1 MKKNNQQAASQSNS
15 TQKSLANGGIMAK
28 VKEYAAP
35 TIVLFII
42 CIVASFLL
50 ALTNDVTAPKIA
62 AVNAEN
68 EAKSRQVVFE
78 AAASFGEEFTNDD
91 GIKLVP
97 ALDKDGATIG
107 YVVVTVEKGYG
118 GDISVMTG
126 VDLEG
131 KVTGVNILT
140 SNETPGFGAN
150 AKKDYFRNQF
160 IGKILGIGV
169 TKDTPAE
176 NEIKALTGATITSKA
191 VTKAVNAA
199 IEASGGENVG

>member
-42 CIVASFLL
+42 CIVAAFLL

-78 AAASFGEEFTNDD
+78 AATSFGEEFTNDD

-131 KVTGVNILT
+131 KVTGVSIL
-140 SNETPGFGAN
+140 SMSETAGLGAN
-150 AKKDYFRNQF
+150 ATKESFLQQF
-160 IGKILGIGV
+160 VGKIAGMTV
-169 TKDTPAE
+169 TKNAPAE
-176 NEIKALTGATITSKA
+176 NEIKALTGATITTKA
-191 VTKAVNAA
+191 VTAAVEAA
-199 IEASGGENVG
+199 IEASGGENIG